1 MRGRAMAAVAV
12 STLGIMAGPGTAA
25 AADNQPPSQPLIS
38 ELKTDFKAC
47 ATGADAQYVGQ
58 PPVLTAVLRDPD
70 AVPPVAVM
78 LTAEFEMWWQ
88 DAQGEEQ
95 RRSFSPSYQS
105 LSGSVQRWQVPSDIP
120 ADTPISW
127 RVRASDGTAWS
138 PWSSD
143 GEGAPCRFVF
153 DNESPLPATVTST
166 DYPAEVWRDG
176 VGVYGSFHVD
186 SPSDDVVEYKYGFLG
201 GPYDSAK
208 PDTPGG
214 PVTIRHLPLR
224 SGPDRLEVYP
234 VDRSGRRAGPT
245 TYTFLVNN
253 GRAPVARWKLADA
266 TGSRTAAAESGPAAR
281 AGTGVAFGSAAP
293 SGTGLTSTARLDG
306 SSRGFLT
313 PNATVVPPGKT
324 FGVGGWVRPERTDLA
339 MPVVSQDAG
348 TTGPGFTLGLRT
360 PAGAPVWSF
369 EIGGTKIS
377 GGAPE
382 AGEWAYVL
390 GLYDAETGTA
400 RLYVNGHE
408 TGTAA
413 KATPWAENGNLQIG
427 RARGKDGYRN
437 RWQGEIGDVR
447 VYDRVVVPEE
457 LTRLAGRAAQSTGHW
472 SLESAT
478 DGASPEE
485 QGGQELRLGG
495 GSSIFTEAQEC
506 DLLDPDCVPAPSP
519 LNGKGHLELDGND
532 GYAATKNPVV
542 DTSDSFTLAVRVR
555 LTDRE
560 PAGPMTVL
568 SQAGQHANAFKL
580 RYVPA
585 EYRWQLVMTHA
596 DAPDA
601 PETVV
606 ASIAS
611 PDGGEGPGQ
620 RLAIVYDD
628 ATDQVRLYLD
638 GYTNADA
645 TATFRSAWKSTGG
658 LQVGRTTVGD
668 GWGEYLHG
676 AVDEIQAFSG
686 VLSDRDIP
694 ALGT

>member
-1 MRGRAMAAVAV
+1 MSAAGFVPSGPTAPCPWSARTPGRRVQA
-12 STLGIMAGPGTAA
+12 
-25 AADNQPPSQPLIS
+25 
-38 ELKTDFKAC
+38 
-47 ATGADAQYVGQ
+47 
-58 PPVLTAVLRDPD
+58 
-70 AVPPVAVM
+70 
-78 LTAEFEMWWQ
+78 
-88 DAQGEEQ
+88 
-95 RRSFSPSYQS
+95 SPS
-105 LSGSVQRWQVPSDIP
+105 
-120 ADTPISW
+120 
-127 RVRASDGTAWS
+127 
-138 PWSSD
+138 
-143 GEGAPCRFVF
+143 
-153 DNESPLPATVTST
+153 
-166 DYPAEVWRDG
+166 
-176 VGVYGSFHVD
+176 
-186 SPSDDVVEYKYGFLG
+186 
-201 GPYDSAK
+201 
-208 PDTPGG
+208 
-214 PVTIRHLPLR
+214 
-224 SGPDRLEVYP
+224 
-234 VDRSGRRAGPT
+234 
-245 TYTFLVNN
+245 
-253 GRAPVARWKLADA
+253 
-266 TGSRTAAAESGPAAR
+266 
-281 AGTGVAFGSAAP
+281 AF
-293 SGTGLTSTARLDG
+293 
-306 SSRGFLT
+306 
-313 PNATVVPPGKT
+313 
-324 FGVGGWVRPERTDLA
+324 VRPC
-339 MPVVSQDAG
+339 
-348 TTGPGFTLGLRT
+348 
-360 PAGAPVWSF
+360 GAPVWSF

-457 LTRLAGRAAQSTGHW
+457 LTRLANRAAQSIGHW

-495 GSSIFTEAQEC
+495 GSSIFTEAPEC

-568 SQAGQHANAFKL
+568 SQAGEHANAFKL

-611 PDGGEGPGQ
+611 PDCGEGPGQ

-676 AVDEIQAFSG
+676 AVDEIQAFSRRAERSGHSRARYLIPKGPVPDGPGLSASGPRSRRRLPIDMDMLPWFRIWTDVLRSAPARGGNAFASAFPG
-686 VLSDRDIP
+686 VRSWSPYVYFLRRPSDP
-694 ALGT
+694 AGRGVTPRRPPARPSTRRRPPHP